1 MCLLVISLI
10 PGSHLKFTEAEALR
24 LEPEDT
30 HLKRK
35 RKKKKNFTRGSY
47 TQ

>member
-1 MCLLVISLI
+1 MVACHILI

-24 LEPEDT
+24 LEPGDT

-35 RKKKKNFTRGSY
+35 KKKKNFTRGSY